1 MIISHKYKFIFI
13 KTAKTAGSS
22 LEVFLSKVCGPDD
35 VVTTLTPPEPGH
47 IPRNYKGFFNPF
59 PELFAG
65 RFMTWKKALLDLRNR
80 IRFHNHLPARLI
92 RCRISNTVWSSYFKF
107 CVERNPWDKTLSH
120 YHMVRSTRTD
130 DLSLDAY
137 LHKGKFCLNTP
148 IYLDWDERTPLV
160 DRFIRYENLDKEF
173 AIICSQLGI
182 PFGGKLTEQS
192 KAGLR
197 KDSRN
202 YREVFSPAQ
211 AKVIEKA
218 FAHEIELHGYHF

>member
-1 MIISHKYKFIFI
+1 MIISHRYKFIFV

-22 LEVFLSKVCGPDD
+22 LEVFLSRACGADD

-47 IPRNYKGFFNPF
+47 IPRNARGFFNPV
-59 PELFAG
+59 PELIAG
-65 RFMTWKKALLDLRNR
+65 RLSTWRKAFHDFYRR
-80 IRFHNHLPARLI
+80 AKFHNHLPARLL
-92 RCRISNTVWSSYFKF
+92 RCRVSKSVWNSYFKF

-137 LHKGKFCLNTP
+137 LHKGKFCWNTP
-148 IYLDWDERTPLV
+148 IYLDWDEQTSLV
-160 DRFIRYENLDKEF
+160 DEFIRYENLNEDFGKV
-173 AIICSQLGI
+173 CSRLGI
-182 PFGGKLTEQS
+182 PYSGALTEQS

-197 KDSRN
+197 KDRRH
-202 YREVFSPAQ
+202 YREVFNPDQ

-218 FAHEIELHGYHF
+218 FAREIALHGYSF